1 MAFSEKLNFNVKK
14 VIASNFV
21 AFTEYMNFRF
31 GCNMFFKIPKQKNAN
46 FEKSVY
52 DNCNPGFKSI
62 YADPC

>member
-1 MAFSEKLNFNVKK
+1 MATKIWRNQTGFFDVNRFFVAFSEKLNFNVKQ

-46 FEKSVY
+46 F
-52 DNCNPGFKSI
+52 
-62 YADPC
+62 